1 MSFSPSHLKA
11 ARLAAGMRQDQLAEI
26 AGVARSALQL
36 WETGKTTPNPTSLRR
51 LAGALQVPTTSLY
64 SVPPPSTIHDRIR
77 FQRKSQ
83 GLSQVE
89 LAHILGVKVSVLQKW
104 ESGQGKPDAEILA
117 RWLES

>member
-1 MSFSPSHLKA
+1 MSFSPSQLKA

-36 WETGKTTPNPTSLRR
+36 WETGKTIPSPTSLRR
-51 LAGALQVPTTSLY
+51 LAAALQVPTTSLY
-64 SVPPPSTIHDRIR
+64 SVPPASTIHDRIR

-104 ESGQGKPDAEILA
+104 ETGQGKPDTEILA
-117 RWLES
+117 RWLGN